1 MTKQVLQSLR
11 LDRGIEESLPGV
23 GQVNRP
29 RRPTKVMQVV
39 RALAVYIRER
49 RQLDVVESFISRKT
63 HEDEARLEFERF
75 LYW

>member
-1 MTKQVLQSLR
+1 MAKQVLQPLR
-11 LDRGIEESLPGV
+11 LERGIEESLPGV
-23 GQVNRP
+23 GRVNRP
-29 RRPTKVMQVV
+29 RMPTKVMQVV

-49 RQLDVVESFISRKT
+49 RQLEVIEPFIPRKT

>member
-1 MTKQVLQSLR
+1 MTKQVLQPLR
-11 LDRGIEESLPGV
+11 LERGIEESLPGV

-29 RRPTKVMQVV
+29 RMSTKVMQVV

-49 RQLDVVESFISRKT
+49 RQLDDVESFVPRKT

>member
-1 MTKQVLQSLR
+1 MAKQVLQPLR
-11 LDRGIEESLPGV
+11 LERGIEESLPGV

-29 RRPTKVMQVV
+29 RIPIKVMQVV

-49 RQLDVVESFISRKT
+49 SQLEVAESFIPRKT